1 MKNLSKY
8 TVESLNKTN
17 YPELDNTLTK
27 REKKKLQDF
36 LYKELSNTSLT
47 SKYYQDNDWSGV
59 RKVTSTLAD
68 IIAEYSNKSGKEFE
82 VSVYPD
88 NGGYRM
94 SKDCM
99 SQWKQ
104 YIVDITLKGAEKPSL
119 TGTLNRHAAGST
131 DDPFERYDI
140 TVCVNYW

>member
-1 MKNLSKY
+1 MKNLSEY

-68 IIAEYSNKSGKEFE
+68 II
-82 VSVYPD
+82 
-88 NGGYRM
+88 
-94 SKDCM
+94 
-99 SQWKQ
+99 
-104 YIVDITLKGAEKPSL
+104 T
-119 TGTLNRHAAGST
+119 
-131 DDPFERYDI
+131 
-140 TVCVNYW
+140 

>member
-47 SKYYQDNDWSGV
+47 SKYYQDNDW
-59 RKVTSTLAD
+59 
-68 IIAEYSNKSGKEFE
+68 
-82 VSVYPD
+82 
-88 NGGYRM
+88 
-94 SKDCM
+94 
-99 SQWKQ
+99 
-104 YIVDITLKGAEKPSL
+104 
-119 TGTLNRHAAGST
+119 
-131 DDPFERYDI
+131 
-140 TVCVNYW
+140 